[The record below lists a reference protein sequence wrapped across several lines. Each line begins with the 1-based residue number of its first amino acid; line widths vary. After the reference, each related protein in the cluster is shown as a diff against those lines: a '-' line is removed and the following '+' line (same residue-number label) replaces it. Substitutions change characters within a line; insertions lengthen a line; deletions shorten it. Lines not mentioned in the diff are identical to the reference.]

1 MTDEQGDPGAQ
12 DVTDHLLG
20 RPRTLARREVSAAA
34 GVPLLEARRFWHAL
48 GFPGVGDDE
57 TSFTDAD
64 VEALRHMVELVR
76 SGRLHEPLAL
86 SMTRAIARTT
96 DRLAAWQSSLLLD
109 AVLNARGAPDVPVD
123 DLTAILESHS
133 GSGLAG
139 RSADDAHAAHV
150 AGAWLMDLVDDLEP
164 LMVYAWRRHLSAAL
178 NRLFAEGQSEDGGN
192 HSTVGFADM
201 VGFTTLVTRLS
212 DQQLGRLVA
221 RFEALAA
228 DVVTAHGGR
237 IVKTIGDEV
246 FYIVERVDAGV
257 DIAIDLLEALREDP
271 ATPRMRVGLAAGEV
285 LSHLGDVFGTP
296 VNRASRITEVA
307 QPDTILV
314 DEFIAAELEGR
325 PEYALR
331 RLAPRPLRGLGVTE
345 TWILER
351 GAGVMVPSRPLR
363 TVHRPPMSDPS
374 LWASEE
380 GAGAES
386 PNVAGP
392 TEPRITADPGG
403 SMDPPGPPE
412 RVEDAVHE
420 LPVDLTHP
428 AGPPSP
434 ADEMDAHAAPT
445 AARRPSQ
452 TTRGT
457 DVRGSDVRASD
468 VRASDVSGTDT
479 KEKGER

>member
-1 MTDEQGDPGAQ
+1 MSEDQDELGAQ
-12 DVTDHLLG
+12 DATDHLLG
-20 RPRTLARREVSAAA
+20 RPRTLARRQVSAAA

-64 VEALRHMVELVR
+64 VEALRHMVGLVR

-109 AVLNARGAPDVPVD
+109 AVLNARGAPDVPID
-123 DLTAILESHS
+123 DIAAMLDSPS

-139 RSADDAHAAHV
+139 RSADDTQASHV
-150 AGAWLMDLVDDLEP
+150 AGAWLMDLVDELEP

-178 NRLFAEGQSEDGGN
+178 NRLFSEGQSEDGGN

-212 DQQLGRLVA
+212 DQQLGRLVE
-221 RFEALAA
+221 RFEALAS

-246 FYIVERVDAGV
+246 FYIVERVDSGV

-271 ATPRMRVGLAAGEV
+271 AMPRMRVGLASGEV

-307 QPDTILV
+307 LPDTIVV
-314 DEFIAAELEGR
+314 DATIAGELEGR
-325 PEYALR
+325 PEYSLR
-331 RLAPRPLRGLGVTE
+331 RLEPRPLRGLGITE
-345 TWILER
+345 TWLLER
-351 GAGVMVPSRPLR
+351 GAGVMISSRPTR
-363 TVHRPPMSDPS
+363 TVHRPPLSDLGP
-374 LWASEE
+374 WAEE
-380 GAGAES
+380 ES
-386 PNVAGP
+386 DAPNVAGP
-392 TEPRITADPGG
+392 VEPPTTGGLADP
-403 SMDPPGPPE
+403 PE
-412 RVEDAVHE
+412 E
-420 LPVDLTHP
+420 LDHRAPEMPVDLTDP
-428 AGPPSP
+428 ASPHGRPAPVTPSDPSP
-434 ADEMDAHAAPT
+434 
-445 AARRPSQ
+445 
-452 TTRGT
+452 
-457 DVRGSDVRASD
+457 
-468 VRASDVSGTDT
+468 T
-479 KEKGER
+479 KENDAP